1 MAGAFKWAVWRNP
14 VAYRRSS
21 RRCQF
26 KSGGVPFLSTAES
39 AYRAGAYP
47 TWVERTICPSAAIH
61 LPSTTMFTPFFI
73 LVFIAL
79 LLSIGSLIWPK
90 PFLGPIALVLICV
103 ALLIG
108 AR

>member
-1 MAGAFKWAVWRNP
+1 
-14 VAYRRSS
+14 
-21 RRCQF
+21 
-26 KSGGVPFLSTAES
+26 
-39 AYRAGAYP
+39 
-47 TWVERTICPSAAIH
+47 
-61 LPSTTMFTPFFI
+61 MFTPFFI